1 LISRIVVVHWCC
13 TTEKYTKKI
22 VSMFRNLIEISSGPV
37 ALCWFRPCSSLYT
50 PFWLTVICGASLYWL
65 VPRFGMFEVL
75 SVENTDENCEFSS
88 FALVFG
94 SPCKFPFSFRGAIPE
109 FSHFLFLTKVKKFL
123 VSRVLAYHVI
133 YIFVIWWFTFFLDRF
148 L

>member
-1 LISRIVVVHWCC
+1 
-13 TTEKYTKKI
+13 
-22 VSMFRNLIEISSGPV
+22 
-37 ALCWFRPCSSLYT
+37 
-50 PFWLTVICGASLYWL
+50 LTVICGASLYWL

-133 YIFVIWWFTFFLDRF
+133 YIFVI
-148 L
+148 

>member
-1 LISRIVVVHWCC
+1 MRVKAGVTGAAIS
-13 TTEKYTKKI
+13 
-22 VSMFRNLIEISSGPV
+22 FRNLVEISSGPV

-50 PFWLTVICGASLYWL
+50 PFWVTVICGASLYWL

-94 SPCKFPFSFRGAIPE
+94 SPCTFPFSFRGAIPE
-109 FSHFLFLTKVKKFL
+109 FSHFLFLMKVKSFL
-123 VSRVLAYHVI
+123 FPRVLAYHVI
-133 YIFVIWWFTFFLDRF
+133 YIFVI
-148 L
+148 

>member
-1 LISRIVVVHWCC
+1 MKVKAGVTGAAIS
-13 TTEKYTKKI
+13 
-22 VSMFRNLIEISSGPV
+22 FRNLVEISSGPV

-50 PFWLTVICGASLYWL
+50 PFWVTVICGASLYWL

-94 SPCKFPFSFRGAIPE
+94 SPCKFPFSFRGLYLS
-109 FSHFLFLTKVKKFL
+109 SH
-123 VSRVLAYHVI
+123 
-133 YIFVIWWFTFFLDRF
+133 TFCF
-148 L
+148 